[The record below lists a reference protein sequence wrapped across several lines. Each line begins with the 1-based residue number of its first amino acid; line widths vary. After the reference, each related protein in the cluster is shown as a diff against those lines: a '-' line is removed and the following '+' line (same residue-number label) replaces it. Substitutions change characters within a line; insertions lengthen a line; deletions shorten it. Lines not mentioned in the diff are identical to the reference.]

1 MDASDDDN
9 DSRAAPSAAAG
20 AAAFTI
26 TTELALSSDISIAC
40 WCPTMDLCAVV
51 SADGQLHLHRMDW
64 QLLWAVSPEALVTA
78 VTWRPDGKEI
88 AAGHA
93 NGAISI
99 LDVETGKCCVMYSLC
114 CFRATSA
121 FKMCMPVGL
130 SVCRC
135 SCMSGQ
141 CSACVQLARNCAI
154 LSNCFAVERI
164 ATSFTNKM
172 YTWCVVQARLYQ
184 ST

>member
-1 MDASDDDN
+1 MEDSDDGN
-9 DSRAAPSAAAG
+9 GSHAAPSTAAAG

-64 QLLWAVSPEALVTA
+64 QLLWAVSPEALITA

-99 LDVETGKCCVMYSLC
+99 LDVETGDKGRFATCRNAKVALMQRMQLRASRTALHWTALYCCVELLLD
-114 CFRATSA
+114 T
-121 FKMCMPVGL
+121 
-130 SVCRC
+130 
-135 SCMSGQ
+135 
-141 CSACVQLARNCAI
+141 
-154 LSNCFAVERI
+154 
-164 ATSFTNKM
+164 
-172 YTWCVVQARLYQ
+172 LY
-184 ST
+184 

>member
-1 MDASDDDN
+1 MEDSDDGN
-9 DSRAAPSAAAG
+9 GSHAAPATAAAADG

-64 QLLWAVSPEALVTA
+64 QLLWAVSPEALITA

-99 LDVETGKCCVMYSLC
+99 LNVETGEH
-114 CFRATSA
+114 
-121 FKMCMPVGL
+121 
-130 SVCRC
+130 
-135 SCMSGQ
+135 
-141 CSACVQLARNCAI
+141 
-154 LSNCFAVERI
+154 SNMHTA
-164 ATSFTNKM
+164 
-172 YTWCVVQARLYQ
+172 
-184 ST
+184 

>member
-1 MDASDDDN
+1 MDASEE
-9 DSRAAPSAAAG
+9 DSDSHAAPSAAAG

-64 QLLWAVSPEALVTA
+64 QLLWAVSPETLVTA

-99 LDVETGKCCVMYSLC
+99 LDVETGEH
-114 CFRATSA
+114 SA
-121 FKMCMPVGL
+121 ACTACNASTLPL
-130 SVCRC
+130 PSRC
-135 SCMSGQ
+135 TCLQG
-141 CSACVQLARNCAI
+141 
-154 LSNCFAVERI
+154 
-164 ATSFTNKM
+164 
-172 YTWCVVQARLYQ
+172 
-184 ST
+184 

>member
-1 MDASDDDN
+1 MDASDEDN
-9 DSRAAPSAAAG
+9 DSHAAPSAAAAG
-20 AAAFTI
+20 ASAFTI

-99 LDVETGKCCVMYSLC
+99 LDVETGEAAVICTAAAAVRLLC
-114 CFRATSA
+114 
-121 FKMCMPVGL
+121 L
-130 SVCRC
+130 
-135 SCMSGQ
+135 
-141 CSACVQLARNCAI
+141 
-154 LSNCFAVERI
+154 
-164 ATSFTNKM
+164 
-172 YTWCVVQARLYQ
+172 
-184 ST
+184 

>member
-1 MDASDDDN
+1 MEASDDGDG
-9 DSRAAPSAAAG
+9 SGSAPSTAASV
-20 AAAFTI
+20 AAFTI
-26 TTELALSSDISIAC
+26 TTELALSSDIPIAC

-99 LDVETGKCCVMYSLC
+99 LDVETGGHVS
-114 CFRATSA
+114 S
-121 FKMCMPVGL
+121 
-130 SVCRC
+130 
-135 SCMSGQ
+135 
-141 CSACVQLARNCAI
+141 SACRRQSSLVHFWVDLVQLLVEI
-154 LSNCFAVERI
+154 LQGVHTCDWVTLGPQLHTCRSPLPC
-164 ATSFTNKM
+164 
-172 YTWCVVQARLYQ
+172 L
-184 ST
+184 